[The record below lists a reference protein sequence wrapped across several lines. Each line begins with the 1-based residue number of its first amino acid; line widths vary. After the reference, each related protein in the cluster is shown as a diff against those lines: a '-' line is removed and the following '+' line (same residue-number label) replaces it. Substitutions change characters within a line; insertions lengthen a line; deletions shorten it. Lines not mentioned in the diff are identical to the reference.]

1 MKNSRKTYEDENDQL
16 LQEVKDTRSKVMK
29 LEGMLSNVTRERGGL
44 KQQLEEFKEKLLQT
58 KEENTVLEIKYSEN
72 LRLLEKLK
80 NSERSA
86 EKTRDKLR
94 GKVAQLQDELE
105 ARYVT
110 LVNLLE
116 RKLGS
121 DKKKDCKE
129 DIVRAVRCVS

>member
-29 LEGMLSNVTRERGGL
+29 LEGMLSNVTRERGDL

-58 KEENTVLEIKYSEN
+58 KDENTVLERKYSEN

-86 EKTRDKLR
+86 EKTRNELR

-110 LVNLLE
+110 FVNLLE
-116 RKLGS
+116 RKLGP

-129 DIVRAVRCVS
+129 DIVGAVRCAS

>member
-58 KEENTVLEIKYSEN
+58 KEENTALERKYSEN
-72 LRLLEKLK
+72 LKLLEKLK
-80 NSERSA
+80 NSQRSA
-86 EKTRDKLR
+86 EKTRSELR

-110 LVNLLE
+110 FVNLLE
-116 RKLGS
+116 CKLGP

-129 DIVRAVRCVS
+129 DIVGAVRCVS

>member
-16 LQEVKDTRSKVMK
+16 LQEVKDTRSKVVK

-44 KQQLEEFKEKLLQT
+44 KQQLEEFKEKLFQT
-58 KEENTVLEIKYSEN
+58 KEENIVLERKYSEN

-86 EKTRDKLR
+86 EKTRDELR

-129 DIVRAVRCVS
+129 EIVWAVRCVS